1 MTILP
6 RRSCPSQSTKLPG
19 ALKAQSLAARPRRW
33 VTALLAAALLVAG
46 CTPPSGPAAEQS
58 PAAAFPGE
66 WRQVYF
72 TDPDSPTASSYRGGP
87 DQALADAVDQ
97 ARLSVDLAVMDLNL
111 WNLRDA
117 LIAAHN
123 RGVAVRLVVDSD
135 YLDEDEIQEIKA
147 AGIPVLGDRREGL
160 MHNKF
165 TVIDRLDVWTGSLN
179 CTISDAYRNN
189 NNMLRIRSAPLAE
202 SYTAEFE
209 EMFVDDRFGP
219 GSPAN
224 TPHREVAVEDAHV
237 EVYFSPDDGV
247 AERLVE
253 LVQGAQDSVY
263 FLAYSFTLDELA
275 EALVERSQ
283 AGVRVAGV
291 MEARQVASNTGS
303 DYERFLAAGLDVR
316 LDGNP
321 NNMHHKVLI
330 IDEQVVVT
338 GSYNFSLNA
347 ETRNDENSLVIF
359 DPEVADLYLEEF
371 RRVFAAGQD

>member
-1 MTILP
+1 MKA
-6 RRSCPSQSTKLPG
+6 RSP
-19 ALKAQSLAARPRRW
+19 AARLHPL
-33 VTALLAAALLVAG
+33 VAALLAAALLVAG
-46 CTPPSGPAAEQS
+46 CTPPAGSVPDQS

-72 TDPDSPTASSYRGGP
+72 TDPDSPTAGSYRGGP
-87 DQALADAVDQ
+87 DQALADAIDQ

-117 LIAAHN
+117 LIAAHK

-135 YLDEDEIQEIKA
+135 YLEEDETQEIKA
-147 AGIPVLGDRREGL
+147 ADIPVLGDRREGL

-179 CTISDAYRNN
+179 YTVSDAYRNN
-189 NNMLRIRSAPLAE
+189 NNLLRVRSARLAE

-209 EMFVDDRFGP
+209 EMFVDDRFDP

-224 TPHREVAVEDAHV
+224 TPHREVQVDDTRV
-237 EVYFSPDDGV
+237 EVYFSPDDGA

-275 EALVERSQ
+275 EALVESSQ
-283 AGVRVAGV
+283 EGVRVAGV
-291 MEARQVASNTGS
+291 MEARQVESNTGS
-303 DYERFLAAGLDVR
+303 DYDRFLAAGLDVR

-338 GSYNFSLNA
+338 GSYNFSLSA

-371 RRVFAAGQD
+371 RRVYAAAER